1 MKLPPLCRGGPDLA
15 YFHCACVKSKTAG
28 SKVKAGRGGR
38 CGRPFTV
45 LGECSLAW
53 SVDPSLSLREQGARS
68 DIPGKQTHP
77 YRAHM
82 ATKSHFPSVLSTSS
96 PLIGP
101 NFLPGHVLRLNSTRV
116 GQHSEVE
123 NHQLD
128 LLRGGEKS
136 RTRRFFFFIKMVC
149 AWSMTSEIDGKL
161 SCSLMQERTVWPFL
175 RLTFL
180 HQPKCEQKRTI
191 DKRL

>member
-1 MKLPPLCRGGPDLA
+1 MKLPPLCRCGPDLA

-38 CGRPFTV
+38 CGTPFTV
-45 LGECSLAW
+45 LGHCSLAW
-53 SVDPSLSLREQGARS
+53 SLDPSLSLGEQAARS
-68 DIPGKQTHP
+68 DIPGKQTQPH
-77 YRAHM
+77 RAHT
-82 ATKSHFPSVLSTSS
+82 ATQSPFPSLLSTSS

-101 NFLPGHVLRLNSTRV
+101 NFLPGRVLRLNSTRV
-116 GQHSEVE
+116 RPRSEVE

-136 RTRRFFFFIKMVC
+136 RTRRSFFFIKMVC
-149 AWSMTSEIDGKL
+149 ARSMTSEIDGKL
-161 SCSLMQERTVWPFL
+161 SCSLMQQRTVRPL
-175 RLTFL
+175 PRLTFL

>member
-1 MKLPPLCRGGPDLA
+1 MKLPPLCRGGPELA

-53 SVDPSLSLREQGARS
+53 SLDSSLSLGEQAARS
-68 DIPGKQTHP
+68 DIPGKQTQP
-77 YRAHM
+77 RRAHM
-82 ATKSHFPSVLSTSS
+82 ATKSPFPSVLSASS

-101 NFLPGHVLRLNSTRV
+101 NFLPGRVLRLNSTHV
-116 GQHSEVE
+116 GQRSEVE

-128 LLRGGEKS
+128 LLRCGEKS
-136 RTRRFFFFIKMVC
+136 RTRRSFFFFFFNQNGVC
-149 AWSMTSEIDGKL
+149 SEHD
-161 SCSLMQERTVWPFL
+161 
-175 RLTFL
+175 
-180 HQPKCEQKRTI
+180 
-191 DKRL
+191 